1 MADLLTNLNVINVNA
16 LVTQIITTE
25 KVPQDNLKATLSS
38 QKSDLSTFQS
48 LNTRL
53 KALQSS
59 AEDMIGSV
67 LVTTPSW

>member
-16 LVTQIITTE
+16 LDTQILTTE